1 MITQPSWSEKCAL
14 HQLQVKL
21 WASGLEGQSDIVLL
35 VGKVIVHGL
44 HLLPGSNGGVDVGL
58 RLGDLVLELL
68 LVLGELGAL
77 EVWLKEYKLLQK
89 CTF

>member
-1 MITQPSWSEKCAL
+1 MKAICTSR
-14 HQLQVKL
+14 
-21 WASGLEGQSDIVLL
+21 LEGQSDVVLL

-44 HLLPGSNGGVDVGL
+44 HLLPGSNGRVNVGL

-77 EVWLKEYKLLQK
+77 EVWLKKK
-89 CTF
+89 M